1 MRNWAKRVTSTFLR
15 TSRSRVGGNS
25 RDSGRYEPTRDQQ
38 ALGKE
43 DVFVALTRA
52 TSRLD
57 IITSSEEA
65 FAYYDTQ
72 VPISGAEIVIPLKG
86 LSRRKP
92 FIGTRI
98 LYTLPRALPR
108 IEAPRY
114 LLGCTAV
121 LGTYA
126 FDPLS
131 LL

>member
-1 MRNWAKRVTSTFLR
+1 MTRKSPYLVQRRNTF
-15 TSRSRVGGNS
+15 
-25 RDSGRYEPTRDQQ
+25 E
-38 ALGKE
+38 
-43 DVFVALTRA
+43 
-52 TSRLD
+52 
-57 IITSSEEA
+57 
-65 FAYYDTQ
+65 
-72 VPISGAEIVIPLKG
+72 G

-98 LYTLPRALPR
+98 LYTLFRELCLEL
-108 IEAPRY
+108 EAPRY